1 MEHILAALI
10 MMCSARG
17 NVDAKSVCMT
27 NLSACLK
34 NNQDINT
41 AAEIIT
47 RCGESTTARDL
58 IEYKKGK

>member
-17 NVDAKSVCMT
+17 NVDAKQVCMT
-27 NLSACLK
+27 NLVNCLK
-34 NNQDINT
+34 NNQDIST
-41 AAEIIT
+41 KVEIIT
-47 RCGESTTARDL
+47 RCGESTTTRNL